1 MRSKLSIYDFQFM
14 PSGSGHYKVTYK
26 SPITGKSWTATTNNM
41 MLIDATKNANDPKRC
56 DLEDLKRMCK
66 NQ

>member
-1 MRSKLSIYDFQFM
+1 M